1 MWREMSGKAVCALVS
16 VILLTGA
23 AQAAPLPDVNAVV
36 TMAADFFGC
45 RALSDLTHIITLD
58 WVKNDKTAS
67 VAYGNEHCAL
77 LRKGEQLKVEA
88 VSVVRGAVC
97 LREGR
102 SSECYWT
109 NAQMLRNP

>member
-1 MWREMSGKAVCALVS
+1 MWHEMSGKVVCALVS
-16 VILLTGA
+16 MIVLTGA
-23 AQAAPLPDVNAVV
+23 AQAAPLPDVNAIV

-45 RALSDLTHIITLD
+45 RALSDLTQVITLD

-67 VAYGNEHCAL
+67 AAYGNEHCAV
-77 LRKGEQLKVEA
+77 LRKGEQFRVDA

-97 LREGR
+97 LRERR

-109 NAQMLRNP
+109 SAQVLKNP